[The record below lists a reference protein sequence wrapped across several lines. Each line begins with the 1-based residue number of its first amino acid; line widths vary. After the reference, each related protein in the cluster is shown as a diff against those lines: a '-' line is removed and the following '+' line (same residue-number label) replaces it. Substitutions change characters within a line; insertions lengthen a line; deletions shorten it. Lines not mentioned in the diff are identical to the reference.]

1 MHTKHPLKK
10 KKHVINAMFNYCGGK
25 VKKKISNILMNQI
38 MYLNRAC
45 REMSGHL
52 QNIEDERSAI
62 EKLYSRADLH
72 FSMEGFIHCSIS
84 KDAFLNVLSDVFT
97 TYIPRG
103 MNGFM
108 IRKRSKRS
116 KKSLRSPLARI

>member
-1 MHTKHPLKK
+1 
-10 KKHVINAMFNYCGGK
+10 
-25 VKKKISNILMNQI
+25 
-38 MYLNRAC
+38 MYMNRAC
-45 REMSGHL
+45 REMSGPL
-52 QNIEDERSAI
+52 QNTENERSPI
-62 EKLYSRADLH
+62 QELCSQADLH
-72 FSMEGFIHCSIS
+72 FSMAGFIHCSIS